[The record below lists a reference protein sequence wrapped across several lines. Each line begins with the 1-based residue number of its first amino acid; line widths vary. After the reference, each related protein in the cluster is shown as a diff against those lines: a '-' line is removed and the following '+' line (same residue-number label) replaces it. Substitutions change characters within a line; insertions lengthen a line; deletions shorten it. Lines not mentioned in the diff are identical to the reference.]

1 MYYKYMNTFLLYK
14 SDKPKKKFVMVMPK
28 FGHLHYFGAEP
39 YRDFTRMNN
48 KNSQF
53 YEPSQEERNKVKD
66 RYLKRH
72 AKDPKGVH
80 SASSMS
86 DLILWSAPTIEQGV
100 KNFEKKFKVKVKIMN
115 EKYKK

>member
-1 MYYKYMNTFLLYK
+1 MNNTLLLYK
-14 SDKPKKKFVMVMPK
+14 SDKKNKKFLMEMPK
-28 FGHLHYFGAEP
+28 FGHKHYFGASGF
-39 YRDFTRMNN
+39 RDFTLMND
-48 KNSQF
+48 KNSKF
-53 YEPSQEERNKVKD
+53 YEPSKQERDKVKD